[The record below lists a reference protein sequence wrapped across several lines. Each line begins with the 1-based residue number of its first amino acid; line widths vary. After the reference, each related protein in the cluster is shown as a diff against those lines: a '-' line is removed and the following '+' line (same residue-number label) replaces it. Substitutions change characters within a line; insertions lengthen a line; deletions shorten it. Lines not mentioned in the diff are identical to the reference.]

1 MDHVVTPDHD
11 PLLVRRARIG
21 RWATTG
27 KRVGYGCIAVSIV
40 AFVIA
45 LVGGLPGWAV
55 TVTIAGMIVAAI
67 VLPPAIIVSYGVA
80 KAAREDPEG
89 PG

>member
-1 MDHVVTPDHD
+1 MTPGGD
-11 PLLVRRARIG
+11 PLLARRARIG
-21 RWATTG
+21 WWATTA
-27 KRVGYGCIAVSIV
+27 KRVGYACIAVAIV

-45 LVGGLPGWAV
+45 LAAGLPGWAV
-55 TVTIAGMIVAAI
+55 TVTIAGLVVAAI

-80 KAAREDPEG
+80 KAAREDPEA